1 MVDAILY
8 LKTGQKKVGVLL
20 SENLDFNFPI
30 QFISNNNLTAFSN
43 SNLKDCVELLDRNS
57 IEAIDIS
64 PK

>member
-8 LKTGQKKVGVLL
+8 LKTGQKKVGVLI
-20 SENLDFNFPI
+20 SEGLEIDFPV
-30 QFISNNNLTAFSN
+30 QFISNNNLN
-43 SNLKDCVELLDRNS
+43 SNKKDCIEFLEQNL